1 MVLWNA
7 KEMQEREHREGR
19 TSHSAANDDPHLQK
33 LWKCKVPPKVRV
45 FWWRVSH
52 DFMPYQANLHR
63 KHIERLGTC
72 SFCGM
77 EEETT
82 FHSLTQCEFAI
93 SFCDKFRALT
103 GIKLPKL
110 CPRTWTR
117 DLLENSF
124 CSEEDRGVILCGMWS
139 LWRGRND
146 RRHAKRPIDP
156 GAALDWALEVCRQ
169 LTKTKQASTQQAQ
182 PVPWCSPEVGTLK
195 INIDGSFLQNS
206 HTGATGALMRDSNGV
221 LRAASA
227 RCLDSVGSAL
237 QAEAEA
243 LRDGGRLI
251 PESTTEHVI
260 LETDSQHYGRTR
272 ANIDRKL
279 LQSLVILRR

>member
-1 MVLWNA
+1 
-7 KEMQEREHREGR
+7 
-19 TSHSAANDDPHLQK
+19 
-33 LWKCKVPPKVRV
+33 
-45 FWWRVSH
+45 
-52 DFMPYQANLHR
+52 
-63 KHIERLGTC
+63 
-72 SFCGM
+72 M

-243 LRDGGRLI
+243 LRDGVRLI
-251 PESTTEHVI
+251 PEGSTEHVI
-260 LETDSQHYGRTR
+260 LETDSQELVSLWKNKSKYRSEVTAILGDIEEMITTLPSVRIVHTR
-272 ANIDRKL
+272 RSANYAAHL
-279 LQSLVILRR
+279 CAQHASACLQSFIFFKKSIQIKFNVKFRSKQSTLDLFVESSQTWHAAVE

>member
-7 KEMQEREHREGR
+7 KEMLEREHREGR
-19 TSHSAANDDPHLQK
+19 TSHSAANDDPHLQI

-52 DFMPYQANLHR
+52 DFRPCQANLHR

-72 SFCGM
+72 TFCGM

-117 DLLENSF
+117 DLLDSWRTL
-124 CSEEDRGVILCGMWS
+124 SAVKKIGVSSCAACGHYGEVGMITGTQS
-139 LWRGRND
+139 
-146 RRHAKRPIDP
+146 DP
-156 GAALDWALEVCRQ
+156 GCV
-169 LTKTKQASTQQAQ
+169 
-182 PVPWCSPEVGTLK
+182 
-195 INIDGSFLQNS
+195 
-206 HTGATGALMRDSNGV
+206 
-221 LRAASA
+221 
-227 RCLDSVGSAL
+227 
-237 QAEAEA
+237 
-243 LRDGGRLI
+243 
-251 PESTTEHVI
+251 
-260 LETDSQHYGRTR
+260 
-272 ANIDRKL
+272 
-279 LQSLVILRR
+279 

>member
-1 MVLWNA
+1 ML
-7 KEMQEREHREGR
+7 EREHREGR

-52 DFMPYQANLHR
+52 DFMPCQANLHR

-156 GAALDWALEVCRQ
+156 GAALDWALEVCCQ
-169 LTKTKQASTQQAQ
+169 LTRTKQAST
-182 PVPWCSPEVGTLK
+182 V
-195 INIDGSFLQNS
+195 
-206 HTGATGALMRDSNGV
+206 
-221 LRAASA
+221 
-227 RCLDSVGSAL
+227 
-237 QAEAEA
+237 AE
-243 LRDGGRLI
+243 
-251 PESTTEHVI
+251 
-260 LETDSQHYGRTR
+260 
-272 ANIDRKL
+272 
-279 LQSLVILRR
+279 LVKFNA